1 VTDQQESHVTVT
13 APSSTTAGTPHRRR
27 VLVSSFLGS
36 VVEWYDFLLYG
47 TASALVFSKLF
58 FPTLEPGIGTIAS
71 FGTLAVGYFARPL
84 GGVLFGHFGD
94 RIGRKSMLVASMLL
108 MGVATVLIGLLPTY
122 AQIGLW
128 APVLLVTL
136 RLVQGFAV
144 GGEWGGAV
152 LMTLEHAGSGRRGL
166 WSSVSQMGAP
176 TGLLLSTLAFS
187 LVAALPED
195 DFLTWGWRIPFLV
208 TVVLIGIGLWIR
220 LGVAESPVFEQAQ
233 RRTPR
238 KRRPPIVD
246 LLRTQPRE
254 LLLAALIG
262 LGPFA
267 ANSVLIVFVVSYAT
281 EVGFPR
287 STALNGLM
295 LASAASMVCVP
306 LFAAFSDR
314 IGRRPVYIAGALLL
328 GANSFL
334 LFYLVN
340 TRSTGLFLLGY
351 VLALSLHA
359 IMYGP
364 MGAFIA
370 EMFGTERRYTGASL
384 GYQIASVFGGGLA
397 PLVATSLL
405 AAGGGAPHALYVSI
419 FMAGCCLITAVAAML
434 ARESAGTALEDV

>member
-1 VTDQQESHVTVT
+1 VT
-13 APSSTTAGTPHRRR
+13 ATAASRTGTDATQRRR

-58 FPTLEPGIGTIAS
+58 FPALEPTVGTIAS
-71 FGTLAVGYFARPL
+71 FGTLAVGYVARPL

-94 RIGRKSMLVASMLL
+94 RIGRKKMLVTSMFL
-108 MGVATVLIGLLPTY
+108 MGAATVLIGLLPTY
-122 AQIGLW
+122 AQIGVW
-128 APVLLVTL
+128 APVLLIAL

-152 LMTLEHAGSGRRGL
+152 LMTLEHADNGRRGL
-166 WSSVSQMGAP
+166 WSSVAQLGAP
-176 TGLLLSTLAFS
+176 TGLLLSTFAFS
-187 LVAALPED
+187 AFAALPEG
-195 DFLTWGWRIPFLV
+195 DFLTWGWRIPFLI
-208 TVVLIGIGLWIR
+208 TVVLIGIALWIR
-220 LGVAESPVFEQAQ
+220 LGVEESPVFEQAL
-233 RRTPR
+233 RRSPR
-238 KRRPPIVD
+238 KNRLPIVD
-246 LLRTQPRE
+246 LLCRQPRE
-254 LLLAALIG
+254 LVLAAMIG
-262 LGPFA
+262 IGPFA

-295 LASAASMVCVP
+295 LASAASMICLP
-306 LFAAFSDR
+306 LFAALSDR
-314 IGRRPVYIAGALLL
+314 IGRRPVYTAGALLL

-334 LFYLVN
+334 LFFLVN

-351 VLALSLHA
+351 VLALSIHA
-359 IMYGP
+359 VMYGP

-384 GYQIASVFGGGLA
+384 GYQIASVLGGGLA

-405 AAGGGAPHALYVSI
+405 AAGGGAPHSLYVSI
-419 FMAGCCLITAVAAML
+419 FMAACCLITALAAVL
-434 ARESAGTALEDV
+434 TRETARMALEDA